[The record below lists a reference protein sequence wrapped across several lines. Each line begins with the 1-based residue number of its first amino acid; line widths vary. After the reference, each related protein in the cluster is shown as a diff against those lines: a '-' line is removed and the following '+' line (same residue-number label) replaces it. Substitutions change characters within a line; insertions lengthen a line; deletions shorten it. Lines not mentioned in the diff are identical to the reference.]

1 MMKQLKILFLL
12 FTLFF
17 CVSIFADTPM
27 SAAGKLS
34 ELLNQFSTF
43 QSNFMQ
49 KTVNLNQE
57 TLQYS
62 SGIVMIERPGCFR
75 WETLKPA
82 HQIVIT
88 NGKKLW
94 IYDVGLQQVTEQSI
108 ANNSMSPA
116 KLLSGDAD
124 QLLQQFFVRMIPHG
138 NILNFQLIP
147 KKHNRQFKMIGLT
160 FSHEKLISMQI
171 ENNMQQT
178 TIFDFSR
185 IVLNKRLSS
194 SLFEFT
200 APRGVD
206 VLQ

>member
-1 MMKQLKILFLL
+1 MKYLKNIFLSSL
-12 FTLFF
+12 LFF
-17 CVSIFADTPM
+17 CVSIFADTPI
-27 SAAGKLS
+27 SASGQLV
-34 ELLNQFSTF
+34 ELLNQFTTF
-43 QSNFMQ
+43 KANFTQ
-49 KTVNLNQE
+49 KTVDMNQE

-62 SGIVMIERPGCFR
+62 SVIVMIERPGRFR

-94 IYDVGLQQVTEQSI
+94 MYDVGLQQATEQSI
-108 ANNSMSPA
+108 ANNPMSPA
-116 KLLSGDAD
+116 KLLSGDANR
-124 QLLQQFFVRMIPHG
+124 LLQQFSVRMIPHN

-147 KKHNRQFKMIGLT
+147 KKHNRQFKMIGLA
-160 FSHEKLISMQI
+160 FSHEKLISMRI
-171 ENNMQQT
+171 KNNMQQT

-185 IVLNKRLSS
+185 IVLNKQLPS